1 MAIAVSAGR
10 AAVMASILAVIG
22 LSWAYLVAMAAHGM
36 PAGQAMAPA
45 AWSASYAAS
54 MFAMWVL
61 MMVAMMLP
69 SAIPMVLLLER
80 FQRSRS
86 GAAGFTAALFAS
98 GYLLVWTLFSALATA
113 AQWGLER
120 SGLLSADMALVGTG
134 IAAATFI
141 AAGAYQFAPLKQRC
155 LDACRSPIGFLSA
168 HWRPGGVGAL
178 RMGMHHGAFCL
189 GCCWLLMTLLFVGG
203 VMNLLWIVPVALFV
217 LIEKCLPGGER
228 MGKAGGVL
236 LIAWGAAA
244 FFISG

>member
-10 AAVMASILAVIG
+10 AAVVASLLAVIG
-22 LSWAYLVAMAAHGM
+22 LSWAYLVAMETHGM
-36 PAGQAMAPA
+36 HAGQAMAPA

-69 SAIPMVLLLER
+69 SALPMVLIYDR
-80 FQRSRS
+80 FQRSR
-86 GAAGFTAALFAS
+86 GAPGVATALFAA
-98 GYLLVWTLFSALATA
+98 GYLAVWTLFSALATA

-120 SGLLSADMALVGTG
+120 SGLLLADMALGGTG
-134 IAAATFI
+134 IAAALFI

-178 RMGMHHGAFCL
+178 RMGLHHGAFCL